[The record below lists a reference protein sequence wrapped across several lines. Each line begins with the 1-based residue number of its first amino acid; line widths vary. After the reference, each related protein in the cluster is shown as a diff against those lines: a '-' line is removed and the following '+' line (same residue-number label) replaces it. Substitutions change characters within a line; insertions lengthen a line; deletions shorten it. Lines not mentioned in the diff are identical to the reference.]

1 VDNLHLARD
10 LEDKRVVDRNGRELG
25 RIDRVVLVAPPNGM
39 AHVVAIE
46 IGPSA
51 LGARLHPVVGRI
63 VRAIELI
70 FAVDDG
76 RPVRVE
82 VDAILSVGDS
92 VKIDVAAG
100 ETAALAVE
108 QRLRPF
114 VRRFPGAKA

>member
-1 VDNLHLARD
+1 VGELALARD
-10 LEDKRVVDRNGRELG
+10 LQDKRVVDRNNRELG
-25 RIDRVVLVAPPNGM
+25 RVDRVVLGETPGGPPR
-39 AHVVAIE
+39 VLAIE

-63 VRAIELI
+63 ARALEHI
-70 FAVDDG
+70 FRLEEG

-82 VDAILSVGDS
+82 VDRIEHIQDS
-92 VKIDVAAG
+92 VKLDLTAG

-114 VRRFPGAKA
+114 VKRLSGG